1 VKKGEPNSIISS
13 YNRNFTGRNDANPAT
28 HSFVTSP
35 DLVVAMSIAGTL
47 NFNPLVSTPV
57 LPQAEQCGAPNSGPV
72 LCLSQERM
80 PHLDRSLNTLCYPR
94 LAMQYANFWLRAVSF
109 AKLHT
114 VLEQKFGYPE
124 LFQARQCKA

>member
-47 NFNPLVSTPV
+47 NFNPLVS
-57 LPQAEQCGAPNSGPV
+57 
-72 LCLSQERM
+72 
-80 PHLDRSLNTLCYPR
+80 YPGVSPGW
-94 LAMQYANFWLRAVSF
+94 AMRCCDFWSV
-109 AKLHT
+109 
-114 VLEQKFGYPE
+114 
-124 LFQARQCKA
+124 